1 MKNIKL
7 FDING
12 LDEDK
17 LLKPKGDI
25 IHFFVSSAKYKY
37 DEILVKILEVYKE
50 FLTLNC
56 GFVSA
61 KTTGDV
67 QLPRGIKIPN
77 DEVLGQIHD
86 KIQEVI
92 KSGNL
97 LDLLPMFSLIYEG

>member
-1 MKNIKL
+1 MNKDSKYYL
-7 FDING
+7 G
-12 LDEDK
+12 KE
-17 LLKPKGDI
+17 
-25 IHFFVSSAKYKY
+25 YKY

-56 GFVSA
+56 GFVST

-67 QLPRGIKIPN
+67 QLPQCIKTP
-77 DEVLGQIHD
+77 DEKTLEQIHE

>member
-1 MKNIKL
+1 MIKENYY
-7 FDING
+7 DIYGRETVNQNG
-12 LDEDK
+12 CFSEE
-17 LLKPKGDI
+17 
-25 IHFFVSSAKYKY
+25 YKY

-56 GFVSA
+56 GFVST

-77 DEVLGQIHD
+77 DEVLEQIHD